1 MNSKF
6 KNIGK
11 RIIFQVFITTVPLF
25 LIGLIFSVYVLR
37 VNFVKLD
44 NIHQETHRTFSKD
57 VQSLE
62 KQLLQLS
69 DQNHRY
75 LSQIKNFES
84 EKATAGLRARLYQKA
99 YELKGEKIG
108 LASTLTERAIRELET
123 AKGINAEDLKV
134 RLMKILDG
142 LALKTVYWNGQ
153 QPLDELIPQQS
164 VSEDFYYY
172 ASNALKHNK
181 SDWFEDQF
189 ELKDVVVSLVPYKQN
204 AAPKGLFI
212 TLFDLSEAY
221 SYAEQAERIALSLSS
236 VREQEERFIDAKKKQ
251 QELLAHRE
259 KQARFVKEKKTNR
272 NAIFSAAKKDLI
284 FFTTFNFTAVIAA
297 ALFLFWF
304 LGTRK
309 ISHMSDWLA
318 TTSQALEKLQ
328 LQNGGADH
336 HPPIDQQK
344 QLNQILN
351 SRLAVESLNEIG
363 ELSQNINFL
372 LVTIQ
377 GTMVAKDSLFQ
388 EISAKEILTTELMR
402 QKESRDLIFT
412 SVQSGLVIVNL
423 ATGKII
429 DINPAAID
437 LFAASKEEIID
448 RSYDDFFLFSE
459 SDTLCSLDRGHL
471 DNVEV
476 LFRPV
481 NKQPFSVLRSDRVTI
496 LDDSKT
502 LISSLVD
509 FEDIKKSREQLEQA
523 KISAEQANRMK
534 SEFLANMSHEI
545 RTPLNGVIGMT
556 QLLYESKMNTDQ
568 HRICQTIHAEADSL
582 LRIIN
587 EILDL
592 SKIEAGKMDLEY
604 KPFSPRQ
611 IIEQITE
618 NLSLRMPAKGI
629 EALCF
634 VPPDIPGKMI
644 GDPGRLQQILTN
656 LGNNALKFT
665 QKGQIY
671 IHAELLQQHDKEVLL
686 KFYVEDTGIGIRKE
700 KLQVI
705 FDTFTQADGSTT
717 RKYGGTGLGT
727 TIAKQ
732 LVELMSGEIGV
743 TSQYG
748 QGSTF
753 WFTLPF
759 RVTEENTD
767 TGQEHVSLSGKNI
780 FVIDD
785 NMTSRIILE
794 RYLNSFGCNAQLCG
808 DPDSGLEELQRA
820 ADLDLII
827 CDYNLPKMSGIQLVE
842 HLRKETAHRHSQ
854 LPVII
859 LSSYHTIQEYET
871 SGDLNVQ
878 GLLRKPVRKADLE
891 NLIQSALG
899 LIETDKTEAAAQTVQ
914 SDEGNRQRERSKK
927 TILLVED
934 YPTNQQIALRYLSNS
949 GYQVYIAENGLE
961 AVGLVKKQR
970 FDLILMDIQM
980 PLMDGYAATAVIRE
994 EQKKHGTRIPII
1006 AMTAHASTGFR
1017 EKCLQYDMDDYLSKP
1032 IRKESFINKVDQWL
1046 IPEFAVPEAYF
1057 SQDNALDTSVF
1068 DYPKALKA
1076 FIDDLEYLEEV
1087 VNGYIHNLDKQLKLL
1102 QSTLSVGDL
1111 QAAACEAHSIKG
1123 GAYNLYATRLGQAAE
1138 MLEKA
1143 CGSENQ
1149 TEAHQCLTVLR
1160 EQAHE
1165 FERHISTQNF
1175 FRKDMTA

>member
-1 MNSKF
+1 MNMLK
-6 KNIGK
+6 
-11 RIIFQVFITTVPLF
+11 
-25 LIGLIFSVYVLR
+25 
-37 VNFVKLD
+37 VNFTRL
-44 NIHQETHRTFSKD
+44 NEIHQKTHQMFSKD
-57 VQSLE
+57 VESLE
-62 KQLLQLS
+62 KQLLFLS
-69 DQNHRY
+69 DENHRF

-84 EKATAGLRARLYQKA
+84 EKATASLRARLYQKA
-99 YELKGEKIG
+99 YELKGEKIA
-108 LASTLTERAIRELET
+108 LASTLTERAINELSSI
-123 AKGINAEDLKV
+123 KGITPETLKE
-134 RLMKILDG
+134 RLTKILSG
-142 LALKTVYWNGQ
+142 LAFKTVYWDGQ
-153 QPLDELIPQQS
+153 QPLNKLIPQQA
-164 VSEDFYYY
+164 VSEDFFVY
-172 ASNALKHNK
+172 ATEALKQNK
-181 SDWFEDQF
+181 SDWFEDRF
-189 ELKDVVVSLVPYKQN
+189 ELNDVIVSLVPYEQKTN
-204 AAPKGLFI
+204 AKGLFI

-221 SYAEQAERIALSLSS
+221 SYAEQAERSTLNLAA
-236 VREQEERFIDAKKKQ
+236 VKEQEERFIDAKKKHE
-251 QELLAHRE
+251 ELLQQRE
-259 KQARFVKEKKTNR
+259 KQARFIKEKKADR
-272 NAIFSAAKKDLI
+272 NKIFASSKNNII
-284 FFTTFNFTAVIAA
+284 FFTALNFTAIIAA
-297 ALFLFWF
+297 SLFLFWF

-309 ISHMSDWLA
+309 ITRMNDWL
-318 TTSQALEKLQ
+318 TSTSRALEKLP
-328 LQNGGADH
+328 LQNH
-336 HPPIDQQK
+336 TSEHNSSLDQQM
-344 QLNQILN
+344 QLNQILDN
-351 SRLAVESLNEIG
+351 RLVDVSLNEIG

-372 LVTIQ
+372 LETIQ
-377 GTMVAKDSLFQ
+377 GTMVAKDSLLQ
-388 EISAKEILTTELMR
+388 QVTAKEILTTELMR
-402 QKESRDLIFT
+402 QKERRDLIFT

-423 ATGKII
+423 TTGKIT
-429 DINPAAID
+429 DINPAALD
-437 LFAASKEEIID
+437 LFAAAKEDIID
-448 RSYDDFFLFSE
+448 RSYDDFFLFKE
-459 SDTLCSLDRGHL
+459 NDTFCSLDKPHL
-471 DNVEV
+471 DNYEV
-476 LFRPV
+476 LFRPL
-481 NKQPFSVLRSDRVTI
+481 NKKPFSVLRSDRITI

-502 LISSLVD
+502 LISSLVN

-604 KPFSPRQ
+604 KPFSPRH

-618 NLSLRMPAKGI
+618 NLALRMPANGI
-629 EALCF
+629 EVLSF
-634 VPPDIPGKMI
+634 VPPEIPEKMI

-671 IHAELLQQHDKEVLL
+671 IHVELLRQHGKEVLL
-686 KFYVEDTGIGIRKE
+686 KFFVEDTGIGIRKE

-705 FDTFTQADGSTT
+705 FDSFTQADGSTT
-717 RKYGGTGLGT
+717 RKYGGSGLGT

-732 LVELMSGEIGV
+732 LVELMGGEIGV
-743 TSQYG
+743 TSQHG

-759 RVTEENTD
+759 RVTEKNTG
-767 TGQEHVSLSGKNI
+767 TGQEPVGLSGNNI
-780 FVIDD
+780 LVIDD

-808 DPDSGLEELQRA
+808 DPDSGLEKLQRA
-820 ADLDLII
+820 EDLDLVI

-842 HLRKETAHRHSQ
+842 HLRKEIAHPRSQ

-859 LSSYHTIQEYET
+859 LSSYHRMQEYEN
-871 SGDLNVQ
+871 SGDLNIQ

-891 NLIQSALG
+891 SVIMSALG
-899 LIETDKTEAAAQTVQ
+899 LKKTEMPVTALPAAVQ
-914 SDEGNRQRERSKK
+914 ADKEEIRQERSKK
-927 TILLVED
+927 VILLVED

-949 GYQVYIAENGLE
+949 GYHVYIAENGLE
-961 AVGLVKKQR
+961 AVGLTKKHA

-980 PLMDGYAATAVIRE
+980 PLMDGYAATEVIRE
-994 EQKKHGTRIPII
+994 EQKKRGTQIPII

-1057 SQDNALDTSVF
+1057 SQDNASDTSVF
-1068 DYPKALKA
+1068 DYPKALNA
-1076 FIDDLEYLEEV
+1076 FVDDLDFLEEV
-1087 VNGYIHNLDKQLKLL
+1087 VNGFIHNLEKQLKLI

-1111 QAAACEAHSIKG
+1111 QTAASEAHSIKG

-1143 CGSENQ
+1143 CSSENQ
-1149 TEAHQCLTVLR
+1149 TEAHQCLAVLR

-1165 FERHISTQNF
+1165 FERHISTQKF
-1175 FRKDMTA
+1175 FCKDMTA